1 MTLLRSSLLPLILVC
16 CMAGAGC
23 DRLPQGEP
31 VAEVNEP
38 DYAEGKR
45 LLRQGNEQGALSA
58 FTRVIHARPDAA
70 PESHLEVGLLYLQE
84 VKDPIAAIY
93 HFRRYLELKPNS
105 SERELI
111 EQRIAVATRDFAR
124 TLPAQPL
131 ENQIMRND
139 LLDVVEKLQIENTR
153 LKDEVAVLRA
163 ATSATGPVAQR
174 QGANLSVSTLDPT
187 PVVETQS
194 TPPRAAPR
202 FSPAPAET
210 LQARP
215 ATSPTRPSTAL
226 PTPPPAA
233 AAGRT
238 HVVVKGDTLY
248 NLARRYYNNSTR
260 AKDIYAANRNQM
272 RSENDLQIGMQLVI
286 PQ

>member
-1 MTLLRSSLLPLILVC
+1 MTTARSSLFTLILVC
-16 CMAGAGC
+16 FFVGAGC
-23 DRLPQGEP
+23 DRMPKGEP

-38 DYAEGKR
+38 NYTEGKR

-58 FTRVIHARPDAA
+58 FTRVIHARPDSA

-131 ENQIMRND
+131 ENQMMRND

-163 ATSATGPVAQR
+163 ATSASGPAALR
-174 QGANLSVSTLDPT
+174 QAANLSVT
-187 PVVETQS
+187 PADS
-194 TPPRAAPR
+194 PPVIGAESNPSRPVPR
-202 FSPAPAET
+202 FTPAPAET
-210 LQARP
+210 LESRVVAE
-215 ATSPTRPSTAL
+215 PTRPSAT
-226 PTPPPAA
+226 TP
-233 AAGRT
+233 AGRI

-248 NLARRYYNNSTR
+248 NLARRYYNNSSR
-260 AKDIYAANRNQM
+260 AKDIFAANRNQM
-272 RSENDLQIGMQLVI
+272 RTENDLQIGMQLVI